1 MRSPFEIIEF
11 SDSSESDI
19 VFMES
24 RRGDII
30 SDVTEE
36 TLSYREAFAE
46 LGKASLGPRDSLTLL
61 ARIADEMM

>member
-11 SDSSESDI
+11 ADTSESDI

-36 TLSYREAFAE
+36 TLSYREA
-46 LGKASLGPRDSLTLL
+46 LRN
-61 ARIADEMM
+61 